1 MNGTTTLVPASPT
14 NGSGIR
20 TLPAV
25 LDPIELGKYLD
36 FLSFPPW
43 NWGDLRDIQVQALKT
58 GHRNRCVV
66 EILLQTTNTLHPL
79 IGKFYDQDRSDVY
92 RAMERIARAGFGP
105 KAEFS
110 IPEPLAFLPA
120 LNLLLMEKVQGVRAK
135 ESFVGGNERDRAEA
149 AERCAL
155 WLARFHTVAPRSGP
169 ILDPNRYL
177 LSLEQWSGRI
187 AELGE
192 PLADKVGRLLE
203 RLKAG
208 ASMLGPIEMCAG
220 HGSYCHAQIILAER
234 LPFLD

>member
-1 MNGTTTLVPASPT
+1 MSLNSPQFHGGNEKNSRYLPNS

-25 LDPIELGKYLD
+25 LDPIELGKYLE
-36 FLSFPPW
+36 FFSFPPW
-43 NWGDLRDIQVQALKT
+43 NWGELRDIQVQALKT
-58 GHRNRCVV
+58 GHRNRWVV
-66 EILLQTTNTLHPL
+66 EILLQTTSTLHPL

-92 RAMERIARAGFGP
+92 RAMETIARAGFGP

-120 LNLLLMEKVQGVRAK
+120 LNLLLLEKVQGVRAK

-169 ILDPNRYL
+169 ILDPNRY
-177 LSLEQWSGRI
+177 
-187 AELGE
+187 
-192 PLADKVGRLLE
+192 
-203 RLKAG
+203 
-208 ASMLGPIEMCAG
+208 
-220 HGSYCHAQIILAER
+220 
-234 LPFLD
+234 